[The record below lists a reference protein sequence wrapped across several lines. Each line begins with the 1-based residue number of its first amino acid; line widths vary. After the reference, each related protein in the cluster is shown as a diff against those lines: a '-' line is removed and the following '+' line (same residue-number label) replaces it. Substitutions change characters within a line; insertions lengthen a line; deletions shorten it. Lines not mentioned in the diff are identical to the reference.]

1 MMSDLPAD
9 ADGGA
14 EGNAPPPASE
24 RSPRATPKLHL
35 KSVAVA
41 VKPWWSL
48 DKMAAKES
56 QSNLLDTRS
65 LTLLDKVYAGSPRAP
80 HHPRSLSKLHL
91 REIRAIKLR
100 VLGKHPGQGSLEGSL
115 NQKGP
120 VSDEDREAAEEKREM
135 KRENDK
141 KMGIVVHAFEILEK
155 LLAQEAQS
163 GDAEP
168 DEKLA
173 SALCDVLYAFPFFQH
188 FDDTDVV
195 QLAKLCEPLR
205 VPKGS
210 TLYVQDDE
218 HEDSVF
224 FVLHGAISV
233 HYHPSHSAEKLRTN
247 ADAWALI
254 CNGREN
260 NAAGRDVEDLFGPEV
275 AVEGVGSC
283 LGANCLL
290 DERLMRHKPSGTG
303 LL

>member
-1 MMSDLPAD
+1 MSELPAD

-14 EGNAPPPASE
+14 EGNVPPSMSA
-24 RSPRATPKLHL
+24 RSPRATAKLRL
-35 KSVAVA
+35 KSVALA

-48 DKMAAKES
+48 DKMAAKGTEGK
-56 QSNLLDTRS
+56 LLDTRS
-65 LTLLDKVYAGSPRAP
+65 LTLLDKVYAGATRA
-80 HHPRSLSKLHL
+80 
-91 REIRAIKLR
+91 
-100 VLGKHPGQGSLEGSL
+100 PGQGLLEGSFHL
-115 NQKGP
+115 MKGQKGP
-120 VSDEDREAAEEKREM
+120 VTDEDRVAAEEKREM
-135 KRENDK
+135 KREHDK
-141 KMGIVVHAFEILEK
+141 KMGIVVHAFEILET
-155 LLAQEAQS
+155 LIAQEAQS
-163 GDAEP
+163 DDAEP
-168 DEKLA
+168 DAKLA

-188 FDDTDVV
+188 FDDTDLV

-224 FVLHGAISV
+224 FVLQGAISV

-247 ADAWALI
+247 ADVWALV

-260 NAAGRDVEDLFGPEV
+260 NAAGRDVEDLFGPQV

-283 LGANCLL
+283 LGANSLL

-303 LL
+303 PS